1 MSELLTPHVSLGAK
15 ADGRFVEVTIGN
27 RSFTLDYDTAFR
39 FAVLIFGNAKIAKR
53 NVGDHSRMV
62 YGFANLTDASMD
74 ELKAQR
80 SRDNTAMFIRAGG
93 SIDNGR

>member
-15 ADGRFVEVTIGN
+15 ADGRFVEVTVGN

-62 YGFANLTDASMD
+62 YGFANLTDANMD

-80 SRDNTAMFIRAGG
+80 SRNCGTTFIKAG
-93 SIDNGR
+93 

>member
-1 MSELLTPHVSLGAK
+1 
-15 ADGRFVEVTIGN
+15 
-27 RSFTLDYDTAFR
+27 
-39 FAVLIFGNAKIAKR
+39 VLIFGNAKIAKR

-80 SRDNTAMFIRAGG
+80 SRDNTAMFIRA
-93 SIDNGR
+93 N